1 MARPTFTSLHP
12 RVAIDEAHDNFHT
25 ANGRYKPFADLMTN
39 DGYFIER
46 NIDSLTLAAL
56 ARHDIVVIANA
67 TAPGAA
73 LGGASKSAFTD
84 LECSAIQSWVWDGGS
99 LLSITDHEPYGS
111 GSEALASA
119 LAL

>member
-1 MARPTFTSLHP
+1 
-12 RVAIDEAHDNFHT
+12 
-25 ANGRYKPFADLMTN
+25 MTN

-67 TAPGAA
+67 TAPGARRS
-73 LGGASKSAFTD
+73 GGASKSAFTD

-111 GSEALASA
+111 GSEALRSA